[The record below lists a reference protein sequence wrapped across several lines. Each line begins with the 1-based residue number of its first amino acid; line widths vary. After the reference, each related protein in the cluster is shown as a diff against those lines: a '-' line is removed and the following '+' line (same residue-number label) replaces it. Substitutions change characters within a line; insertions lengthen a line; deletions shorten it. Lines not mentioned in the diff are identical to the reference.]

1 MKAMNKYF
9 TFCIF
14 LAIVSGSVFAAGPQ
28 PSIVNGRT
36 TQDEPSV
43 GALLVSLIPGA
54 SPPSYAGVCTGT
66 LIGCSSFLTAAH
78 CVCESTRPFPNSLR
92 SEACQPRPAAELRVY
107 LQNSGIHQVS
117 AVNVHSGF
125 KFGVASDI
133 AVLTLSVPEQGI
145 PPMGLNTAG
154 APGIGTPGSIVG
166 FGMTSGTS
174 DDYGIKRVGNIITA
188 NCADVNIP
196 QPANI
201 CWEYSGAEGGAD
213 SNICFGDSG
222 GPLFIDQGVRRAVA
236 GVSSGVFENCS
247 ANSFSFGTNVYA
259 NRGYINSKIVHTVDE
274 TGKCRIDVRN
284 RVKKYITSV
293 YNAKKQCLDA
303 ALAGKAVLADC
314 FLTKARVKIEK
325 AQAALG
331 ADKLGKRCPPDI
343 IENSKLDGA
352 CAGATNPDQLRAC
365 IIAAGDVAVSRML
378 DAQYADVEADFP
390 ITDKGL
396 SKCQKAVSNAAKNY
410 FFKSLGVLNQ
420 CEVKIDKA
428 RSPAASDCPLLFT
441 NAGQDRFAGSLQN
454 TILKACPDG
463 AVAALLANG
472 DRFGASCDSKTDAAA
487 LAECE
492 RKEHAQIANELALM
506 VPGKPSAFNAES
518 CGFASQVGDSVTEVI
533 KESRSSGEAVPD
545 TESVLHKFEV
555 PPGVRFLRVTLNGEE
570 SFLPSSFSN
579 IFIDNSLDLYLR
591 YQQTPGIN
599 PPAADAISI
608 NTGVFE
614 AVQVK
619 NPAAGEWRALVHDAG
634 AVTNRPYQLT
644 VTMIK

>member
-1 MKAMNKYF
+1 MNKYF
-9 TFCIF
+9 TVCIF
-14 LAIVSGSVFAAGPQ
+14 LAIVSGSVSAAGPQ
-28 PSIVNGRT
+28 PSIVNGQT

-43 GALLVSLIPGA
+43 GALLVSLVPGA

-66 LIGCSSFLTAAH
+66 MIGCSSFLTAAH

-92 SEACQPRPAAELRVY
+92 SEVCQPRPAEELRVY

-117 AVNVHSGF
+117 AVNVHPRF

-133 AVLTLSVPEQGI
+133 AVLTLSAPEQGI
-145 PPMGLNTAG
+145 PPMALNTAG
-154 APGIGTPGSIVG
+154 TPGVGTPGGIVG
-166 FGMTSGTS
+166 FGVTSS
-174 DDYGIKRVGNIITA
+174 AADDYGIKRVGNLVTA
-188 NCADVNIP
+188 NCADADIP

-201 CWEYSGAEGGAD
+201 CWKYSGAEGGAD

-222 GPLFIDQGVRRAVA
+222 GPLLISQGFKRIVA

-259 NRGYINSKIVHTVDE
+259 NRGYINSQIVNTMDQ

-303 ALAGKAVLADC
+303 ALAGKAMLANC
-314 FLTKARVKIEK
+314 LLTKAKVKIDK

-331 ADKLGKRCPPDI
+331 ADKLVKRCPSDV
-343 IENSKLDGA
+343 IENSKLGGA
-352 CAGATNPDQLRAC
+352 CADVTNPNQLSAC

-390 ITDKGL
+390 LIDKGL
-396 SKCQKAVSNAAKNY
+396 SKCQKAISNAGKNY

-420 CEVKIDKA
+420 CEAKTDKS
-428 RSPAASDCPLLFT
+428 RSPLPDCPLLST
-441 NAGQDRFAGSLQN
+441 NASQDKFAGSIQN
-454 TILKACPDG
+454 SILKACPNG
-463 AVAALLANG
+463 AVAGLLANG

-492 RKEHAQIANELALM
+492 QKEHAQIANELAAM
-506 VPGKPSAFNAES
+506 VPGKPSAFNAEN

-533 KESRSSGEAVPD
+533 QQTRSSGEAVLD
-545 TESVLHKFEV
+545 AESVLHKFEV
-555 PPGVRFLRVTLNGEE
+555 PAGVRFLRVTLNGEE

-591 YQQTPGIN
+591 YQQTPSIN
-599 PPAADAISI
+599 PLAADAISI

-614 AVQVK
+614 AIQVK

-634 AVTNRPYQLT
+634 AVSNRPYQLT
-644 VTMIK
+644 VTLIK